1 MPWSWQLDLAMLR
14 HGRIIWHI
22 IFPCVSVISIAIV
35 PIVPVPCLARKLLK
49 VFQKFP
55 NEFIFQFIGFFLIGG
70 VPSFSKYLIH
80 LSILLHVSDTNHC
93 NCPISSRFFK
103 IKQYKS
109 HDVSGVA
116 IPEVGVSG
124 DFDAV
129 GAVGAVGT
137 VGVGVGE
144 SQFLDLV
151 LLE

>member
-1 MPWSWQLDLAMLR
+1 M
-14 HGRIIWHI
+14 
-22 IFPCVSVISIAIV
+22 
-35 PIVPVPCLARKLLK
+35 
-49 VFQKFP
+49 
-55 NEFIFQFIGFFLIGG
+55 
-70 VPSFSKYLIH
+70 
-80 LSILLHVSDTNHC
+80 SILLHVSDTNHC

-129 GAVGAVGT
+129 GGVGAVGAVGT